1 MTTLDALPQDNVQR
15 PTVSRPKL
23 IIAGFEPLD
32 RSSHWLNELVSF
44 KTEGSALGMSVRIL
58 TLGSAD
64 AHVATTL
71 SVEPVLEPLPALDVN
86 AENYVSQLVAF
97 TDTTG
102 LLDPLWTQLDA
113 GELTQQDVIYFPRGH
128 PILIHGIGSWLAQR
142 PQEQRPSVFF
152 RIIGDELT
160 DLETGRFRAR
170 AAFYR
175 LACADLRTRPGQ
187 ERVFFLVNSKAKAR
201 TVSRVCGRR
210 PFMMQHHF
218 GRIAADVPVT
228 TPPNP
233 TIYVHLNMRSGR
245 LAVNLGDIIQRV
257 TAAEPST
264 RFLIKAPA
272 EFLGTLAKLKSRVA
286 SFVEV
291 ISAEQGVNEYLA
303 NLARCSMVWLAY
315 EAQPY
320 RALTSGVF
328 TEAASLGKPVVV
340 PRHTWMDEKIAEGYG
355 VGVTFD
361 DHATSSVAEALLDAL
376 RRRDQLGTAARE
388 IAPRLGEETGCR
400 RFIETM
406 IALSRT
412 TPDMEPRYQIGDEID
427 FSDALDSRC
436 FMRKGWGVTESW
448 GVWTVNRHAEL
459 ELPVL
464 AKSGERL
471 VLNAFANAF
480 LGKRNQPVRVRV
492 SVAGQQVAEWAFD
505 PTMFRSSQPRWL
517 TAQLPPD
524 ASDDPS
530 HILKISFEVDAP
542 KSPLS
547 EGLSIDPRTLGLG
560 LYKLSL
566 NTVV

>member
-1 MTTLDALPQDNVQR
+1 MTTLDASPQDDLPR
-15 PTVSRPKL
+15 ATISHPKL
-23 IIAGFEPLD
+23 IIASFEALD

-44 KTEGSALGMSVRIL
+44 KNEGSALGRSVQIL

-64 AHVATTL
+64 AHVAATL
-71 SVEPVLEPLPALDVN
+71 SAETILEPLPALDVN
-86 AENYVSQLVAF
+86 AENYVAQLVTFA
-97 TDTTG
+97 DATG
-102 LLDPLWTQLDA
+102 RLEPLWAQLGA
-113 GELTQQDVIYFPRGH
+113 EALTQQDVIYFPRGH
-128 PILIHGIGSWLAQR
+128 PVLIRGIGSWLAQR

-160 DLETGRFRAR
+160 ELETGRIKAR

-187 ERVFFLVNSKAKAR
+187 ERVLFLVNSKAKAR

-218 GRIAADVPVT
+218 GRITADIPVT
-228 TPPNP
+228 TPPKP
-233 TIYVHLNMRSGR
+233 TVYVHLNMRSGR
-245 LAVNLGDIIQRV
+245 IAANLADIIQRV
-257 TAAEPST
+257 SAAEPST

-272 EFLGTLAKLKSRVA
+272 ELLETIAKLKPKVA

-291 ISAEQGVNEYLA
+291 ISAEQGMTDYLA
-303 NLARCSMVWLAY
+303 NLARCSLVWLAY

-340 PRHTWMDEKIAEGYG
+340 PRGTWMDEKIAEGYG

-361 DHATSSVAEALLDAL
+361 DHTASSIAGTLLDAL
-376 RRRDQLGTAARE
+376 RRRDQLGAAARE

-406 IALSRT
+406 IALSRSP
-412 TPDMEPRYQIGDEID
+412 PDMEPRYQIGDEID
-427 FSDALDSRC
+427 FSDALDSRG
-436 FMRKGWGVTESW
+436 FMLAGWGATESW
-448 GVWTVNRHAEL
+448 GVWTVGRHAEL
-459 ELPVL
+459 ELPVHT
-464 AKSGERL
+464 KSGERL

-492 SVAGQQVAEWAFD
+492 FAAGQQVAEWVFD
-505 PTMFRSSQPRWL
+505 AAMFRSSQPRWL
-517 TAQLPPD
+517 TANIPPD
-524 ASDDPS
+524 ASGDS
-530 HILKISFEVDAP
+530 SRILKISFEVNTP

-566 NTVV
+566 NAVA